1 MSAHN
6 RERRKHGARRAPE
19 VIVAEFN
26 AGPGPPLPAVQ
37 AFVAQHRHTFRP
49 GLHQIVTMHDATC
62 GYPGGHGACIC
73 SAGPEIRIVGV
84 DPTAN

>member
-1 MSAHN
+1 M
-6 RERRKHGARRAPE
+6 PE

-26 AGPGPPLPAVQ
+26 AGPGPPLLAVQ

-49 GLHQIVTMHDATC
+49 GLHQIVTVHDTSC
-62 GYPGGHGACIC
+62 RYTSGGACSC
-73 SAGPEIRIVGV
+73 VMGPEIKIVGC